1 MKARAKHLTFSNSDS
16 SLKAFTLVELLAVVG
31 VMLIVLRLILPSL
44 DGLLGGDAQAMART
58 QLIGDLN
65 KARSLALERG
75 MPVYVVF
82 MPLYDKVIIV
92 SGNKHKFFSDDTA
105 ANSLLGSQLTSYAIY
120 TEYLPGD
127 QPRDPSTKWLTD
139 WKQLPSGHHLSS
151 TDLDA
156 LPARV
161 DVTYLKG
168 KKPQSPNVTL
178 RLPALKYNSRGE
190 LEGAG
195 LRGVYFSVNKGG
207 VFPPVVDGNGK
218 YSVASADPPESLPNE
233 ARQWLHVNAITGRA
247 EIEELTEQEALAGR
261 DLSDRLGSR
270 YNLYIFSA
278 PVSPDVFDQD
288 IIKDVNDGGTDIGKL
303 MGKSKGARYRNG
315 VNGWRGNGP
324 WAPVGGDYP
333 IRPDANG
340 SYIPA
345 FTNLPNRKDAVEL
358 KWILEKK
365 ALGIGSRKIGIRIES
380 K

>member
-1 MKARAKHLTFSNSDS
+1 MKTRAKPLTFSDSGS
-16 SLKAFTLVELLAVVG
+16 SLRAFTLVELLAVVG

-82 MPLYDKVIIV
+82 MPLYDDVIA
-92 SGNKHKFFSDDTA
+92 SGNKHKFFSNDTA

-120 TEYLPGD
+120 TKYLPGD
-127 QPRDPSTKWLTD
+127 QPGAPSTKWLTD

-151 TDLDA
+151 TDLVA

-218 YSVASADPPESLPNE
+218 YSVGNADPPESLPSE
-233 ARQWLHVNAITGRA
+233 ARQWLHINALTGRA
-247 EIEELTEQEALAGR
+247 EIEELTEQEALDGW
-261 DLSDRLGSR
+261 DLSDRLGSM

-278 PVSPDVFDQD
+278 PVSPDVFDLK
-288 IIKDVNDGGTDIGKL
+288 IKIDVKDGATAIGKL
-303 MGKSKGARYRNG
+303 MGNSKGARYRNG
-315 VNGWRGNGP
+315 ANGWRGNGP

-365 ALGIGSRKIGIRIES
+365 ALGIGSTKIGIRIES